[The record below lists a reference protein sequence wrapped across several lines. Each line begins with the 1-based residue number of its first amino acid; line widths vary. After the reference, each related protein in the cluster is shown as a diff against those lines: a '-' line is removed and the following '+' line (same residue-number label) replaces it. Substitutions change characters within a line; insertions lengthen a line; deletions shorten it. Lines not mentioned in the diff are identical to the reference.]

1 VLSLVQKNWP
11 ARETLAL
18 QVSVDATFL
27 QQGQDV
33 EAEHVRRDEA
43 ARGLLNQAV
52 QIKVRF
58 DGPSPPDLNCRAG
71 RWNDAQCIPLVA

>member
-1 VLSLVQKNWP
+1 MAYFLPSLVQKNWP

-33 EAEHVRRDEA
+33 EVEQVRRDEA
-43 ARGLLNQAV
+43 ARGLLNEAV

-58 DGPSPPDLNCRAG
+58 EGSRAQDLDCG
-71 RWNDAQCIPLVA
+71 SDH